1 MAKTDKAVTALSS
14 AQIYQLK
21 VTLKWSNPPIWRTL
35 QVRGDTKLSGL
46 HHILQ
51 VAMDWQDEHLH
62 AFRIG
67 NETYGIPD
75 PEFPND
81 TLNESRVRLDKV
93 ADKGGKFLYEYDFG
107 DSWAHE
113 IKVEKI
119 LPPEPGL
126 KYPRCIDGARACPPE
141 DSGGVPGYERMLEI
155 IANPKDEEYEDILEW
170 LGDDFDPEAFDLKM
184 VNRELAG
191 CCG

>member
-1 MAKTDKAVTALSS
+1 MGKNVNKPATLGSS
-14 AQIYQLK
+14 QICQLK
-21 VTLKWSNPPIWRTL
+21 VTLKWSNPPIWRHL
-35 QVRGDTKLSGL
+35 LVRGDTRLGKLHL
-46 HHILQ
+46 ILQ
-51 VAMDWQDEHLH
+51 VAMGWWDEHLH

-75 PEFPND
+75 PEYPD
-81 TLNESRVRLDKV
+81 GTLNESRVRLDKV
-93 ADKGGKFLYEYDFG
+93 ADKGSKFLYEYDFG
-107 DSWAHE
+107 DSWTHE

-119 LPPEPGL
+119 LTPEPGV

-155 IANPKDEEYEDILEW
+155 IANPKDEEYEEILEW